1 MATSPE
7 AHRQKY
13 LAAIRQARR
22 GGDAA
27 FQAWFNRQAA
37 QTLEQCITRGYWDF
51 ALHILTP
58 AVCAH
63 LNEPEKLVVLEIGY
77 GGGRL
82 INAACSY
89 FGDVIGI
96 DVHAEQKAVAA
107 FLHTQ
112 QKHNFRLLQT
122 SGETID
128 VVSESI
134 DFIYSFIVL
143 QHLPAFATFVRYLS
157 ETYRCLKPG
166 GVAQLYFG
174 RFARLHPIY
183 QLRYFF
189 QGYKETHGAPANH
202 ISLVVRMARARW
214 LCKHIGF
221 QVIDSGTSYFRV
233 PDGYANTRGGQ
244 SYVTLLKR
252 ET

>member
-13 LAAIRQARR
+13 LAAIRQARQ
-22 GGDAA
+22 GGSAV

-37 QTLEQCITRGYWDF
+37 QTPEQNIVRGYWDF

-58 AVCAH
+58 TVCAH
-63 LNEPEKLVVLEIGY
+63 LSEPEKRIALEIGS

-82 INAACSY
+82 MNAACSY
-89 FGDVIGI
+89 FGQVVGI
-96 DVHAEQKAVAA
+96 DIHAEHQTAAA

-112 QKHNFRLLQT
+112 HKHNFRLLQT

-128 VVSESI
+128 VVAESI

-143 QHLPAFATFVRYLS
+143 QHLPSFAAFGRYLS
-157 ETYRCLKPG
+157 ETYRCLRPG
-166 GVAQLYFG
+166 GIAQLYFG
-174 RFARLHPIY
+174 KFARLHPIY

-202 ISLVVRMARARW
+202 ISLVVRMSRARR
-214 LCKHIGF
+214 LCKQIGF
-221 QVIDSGTSYFRV
+221 QVIDSGTSYFCV
-233 PDGYANTRGGQ
+233 PDGYTGTRGGQ

-252 ET
+252 RI